1 MEVAFDIKNLLAAPA
16 GTRSLYFIG
25 IGGIGMSALA
35 RYFHSK
41 GVVVSGYDKT
51 ETALT
56 KQLVAEGIDIH
67 YTEDVESIPKEVDA
81 VVYTPAVPKAH
92 AELVYYQSNDYTVL
106 KRSDILGAITRDTF
120 NICVGGTH
128 GKTTVSTMIAHIL
141 RHTGFG
147 CNAFLGG
154 IASNYNTNFW
164 SSDNNVAV
172 IEADEYDKSFLK
184 LSPDIAVITAMDA
197 DHLDIYGTEEEMQ
210 KAFVAFGNKV
220 KEGGLLFTRFG
231 LKNVRDINV
240 ARKLTYSVGNDA
252 ADVYAANIKIVE
264 GGYRFDVV
272 LPSATITGV
281 ELKMGGMHNVENAA
295 VAIAV
300 AHHLEID
307 VDKIKEAVAQFK
319 GVKRRFEYIIPLQE
333 KVAGAYTYPVLID
346 DYAHHPEELRAL
358 LKSVRSLFP
367 QRKLTVLFQPHLF
380 SRTKDFAKAFS
391 DSLNIADRLIL
402 LPIYPAREQ
411 PMEGVSSEM
420 LLKNIDKG
428 KGEVVP
434 KEEVLA
440 WMQEYVKT
448 IDKEFGEVIVIAGAG
463 DIDTLVQP
471 LKKIIENA

>member
-1 MEVAFDIKNLLAAPA
+1 MKNMPMTEKNIDLSAPFR
-16 GTRSLYFIG
+16 GTGGLYFIG

-41 GVVVSGYDKT
+41 GVSVSGYDKT

-56 KQLVAEGIDIH
+56 KQLVAEGIDVH

-81 VVYTPAVPKAH
+81 VVYTPAVPKDH

-106 KRSDILGAITRDTF
+106 KRSDILGAITRDSF

-141 RHTGFG
+141 RHTGYG

-164 SSDNNVAV
+164 SSNNNVAV
-172 IEADEYDKSFLK
+172 IEADEYDRSFLK
-184 LSPDIAVITAMDA
+184 LSPDVAVITAMDA
-197 DHLDIYGTEEEMQ
+197 DHLDIYGTEAEMQ
-210 KAFVAFGNKV
+210 EAFVAFGNKV

-231 LKNVRDINV
+231 LPK
-240 ARKLTYSVGNDA
+240 AREIGNDA
-252 ADVYAANIKIVE
+252 ANVYAANIKIVE

-281 ELKMGGMHNVENAA
+281 ELRMGGMHNVENAA
-295 VAIAV
+295 VSIAI

-333 KVAGAYTYPVLID
+333 KKKGAYTYPVFID
-346 DYAHHPEELRAL
+346 DYAHHPEELKAL

-367 QRKLTVLFQPHLF
+367 QRKLTVLFQPHLY

-411 PMEGVSSEM
+411 PMEGVSSN
-420 LLKNIDKG
+420 LILKNIDKD
-428 KGEVVP
+428 KGEIVE
-434 KEEVLA
+434 KEAVLS
-440 WMQEYVKT
+440 WMEEYVKD
-448 IDKEFGEVIVIAGAG
+448 IDKEFGEVIVTAGAG

>member
-1 MEVAFDIKNLLAAPA
+1 MEVAFDIKSLLAAPA
-16 GTRSLYFIG
+16 GTRQLYFVG

-106 KRSDILGAITRDTF
+106 KRSDILGAITRDSF

-164 SSDNNVAV
+164 SSNNNVAV

-220 KEGGLLFTRFG
+220 KEGGIIYTRFG
-231 LKNVRDINV
+231 LKKAREIEV
-240 ARKLTYSVGNDA
+240 ANKLTYSVGNDA
-252 ADVYAANIKIVE
+252 ADVHAANIKIVE

-272 LPSATITGV
+272 LPAATITGV
-281 ELKMGGMHNVENAA
+281 ELRMGGMHNVENAA
-295 VAIAV
+295 VAIAI

-358 LKSVRSLFP
+358 LKSVKSLFP

-380 SRTKDFAKAFS
+380 SRTKDFANAFS

-411 PMEGVSSEM
+411 PIEGVSSEM

-440 WMQEYVKT
+440 WMQEYVKD
-448 IDKEFGEVIVIAGAG
+448 IDKEFGEVFVIAGAG